1 MLYKK
6 LIGKTWVITD
16 NNNNIVRLVKF
27 CSRLPPTI
35 PLYISINV
43 SLKKLGN
50 VKVNLYKKKK
60 TIEQTLNGSTE
71 SKSEKIGGN
80 IGV

>member
-6 LIGKTWVITD
+6 LIEKTWVITN

-27 CSRLPPTI
+27 YFQLLPTI

-43 SLKKLGN
+43 SFKKLGN
-50 VKVNLYKKKK
+50 VKVNLYQKK
-60 TIEQTLNGSTE
+60 NY
-71 SKSEKIGGN
+71 
-80 IGV
+80 